1 MSFVRTVVASLVLV
15 GVAVPADAAM
25 TVQTFLSR
33 ANALRD
39 QGPMALMSPDL
50 PVLKAEAKQATTPV
64 FVRARCASTLASSAR
79 AASSC
84 ALVFALVVFD
94 AASCASSLISPPT
107 ALIVANIRKTEN
119 RNSASGETKRARSP
133 CTYRRV
139 SVPG

>member
-50 PVLKAEAKQATTPV
+50 PVLKAEAKQATTQL
-64 FVRARCASTLASSAR
+64 RSEGAAR
-79 AASSC
+79 AAAGKKPIAC
-84 ALVFALVVFD
+84 VPDGEKIGIMDMLDGLAALP
-94 AASCASSLISPPT
+94 ASAQ
-107 ALIVANIRKTEN
+107 
-119 RNSASGETKRARSP
+119 KRPLKDGYAQVLAKRFP
-133 CTYRRV
+133 C
-139 SVPG
+139 